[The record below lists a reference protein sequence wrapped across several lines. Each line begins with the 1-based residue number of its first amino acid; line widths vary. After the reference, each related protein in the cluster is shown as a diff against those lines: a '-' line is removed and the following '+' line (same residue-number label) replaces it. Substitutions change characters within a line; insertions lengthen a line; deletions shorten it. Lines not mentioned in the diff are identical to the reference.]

1 MTEYEILTNLPRTH
15 YFGDW
20 DKKDIRAFGK
30 WFMAE
35 KDNRLQMLFDEIHR
49 DPEFANWNPD
59 FSLDS
64 LKWLSRKKV
73 WIINRKQYL
82 CIYGNKDIGTISTY
96 STTE

>member
-49 DPEFANWNPD
+49 DP
-59 FSLDS
+59 
-64 LKWLSRKKV
+64 
-73 WIINRKQYL
+73 
-82 CIYGNKDIGTISTY
+82 
-96 STTE
+96 